1 MKRIYLD
8 NDVIRQLFL
17 DGEVRCAIRYD
28 GMPYRVK
35 GCYMACPTYKV
46 KEEDKAIGDS
56 GVCCVVEDV
65 SLVRPSEV
73 ECARRAQD
81 VYREGD
87 MAVVLRLS
95 RTAEYRSEVVRSR
108 VLKKI
113 YLKKGKDGGVFLGG
127 ASQFAIN
134 EEAVIAES
142 YQSIWERLPRDKR
155 EAFLDKVCAAHG
167 VAERDKARSLK
178 AWDNRKYVM
187 PEVMPRRVRIV
198 SVESVRAQDISDRD
212 FNAMG
217 VDWITN
223 DVPFKRSFVGNE
235 KWDLN
240 KEVVIYRY
248 E

>member
-1 MKRIYLD
+1 
-8 NDVIRQLFL
+8 
-17 DGEVRCAIRYD
+17 
-28 GMPYRVK
+28 
-35 GCYMACPTYKV
+35 MACPTYKV
-46 KEEDKAIGDS
+46 RDEDKAIGDS
-56 GVCCVVEDV
+56 GVCCVVESV

-73 ECARRAQD
+73 ECVKREQD

-155 EAFLDKVCAAHG
+155 ESFLDKVCAAHG
-167 VAERDKARSLK
+167 VAEREKARSLK

-235 KWDLN
+235 IWDLN